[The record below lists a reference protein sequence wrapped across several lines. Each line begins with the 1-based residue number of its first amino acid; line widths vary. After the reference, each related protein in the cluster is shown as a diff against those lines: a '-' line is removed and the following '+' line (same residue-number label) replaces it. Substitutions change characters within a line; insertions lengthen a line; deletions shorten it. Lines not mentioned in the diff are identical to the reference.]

1 MAEKEVL
8 YEIKEGIAY
17 ITMNR
22 PEKLNA
28 IDPPMR
34 QLLWDAFQDV
44 KNNPEVRCAI
54 VTGAGRAFS
63 TGHDLIAMAAGGANE
78 GHSTGDLYVVQSTI
92 WKPIIAA
99 INGICLAQG
108 CGIALGSDI
117 RIASSKAEFG
127 WPQAKRGISSV
138 SGPALLSQVVPRNIA
153 FEFLFTGD
161 FVNAEKALQLMLVNY
176 VVEPEEVMPRAE
188 EIARKIIANAPL
200 SIAAIKEAAIKGSE
214 MGLEERVAFAQKK
227 RDEVLATEDAKEG
240 VLAFAEKRAPVWKGR

>member
-1 MAEKEVL
+1 MADEVI

-17 ITMNR
+17 ITLNR

-34 QLLWDAFQDV
+34 QQLWDAFQDV
-44 KNNPEVRCAI
+44 DKNPNVRCAI

-63 TGHDLIAMAAGGANE
+63 TGHDLVAMAAGGANE
-78 GHSTGDLYVVQSTI
+78 GPSTGDLYVVQSNI
-92 WKPIIAA
+92 WKPIISA

-127 WPQAKRGISSV
+127 WPQAKRGIASV

-161 FVNAEKALQLMLVNY
+161 FVDAHKALELMLVNY
-176 VVEPEEVMPRAE
+176 VVEPDQVMAKSE
-188 EIARKIIANAPL
+188 EIAQKITANAPL
-200 SIAAIKEAAIKGSE
+200 SLAAIKEASIKGSE
-214 MGLEERVAFAQKK
+214 MGLEDRVKFAQNK
-227 RDEVLATEDAKEG
+227 RNEVLESEDAKEG

>member
-1 MAEKEVL
+1 MADEVI

-28 IDPPMR
+28 IDPAMR
-34 QLLWDAFQDV
+34 ELLWDAFQDV
-44 KNNPEVRCAI
+44 QNNAEVRCAI

-63 TGHDLIAMAAGGANE
+63 TGHDLVAMAAGHANE
-78 GHSTGDLYVVQSTI
+78 GHSTGDLYVVQSQI

-127 WPQAKRGISSV
+127 WPQAKRGIASV

-176 VVEPEEVMPRAE
+176 VVEPEDVMAKAK
-188 EIARKIIANAPL
+188 EIADKIVANAPL
-200 SIAAIKEAAIKGSE
+200 SIAAIKEASIKGAD
-214 MGLEERVAFAQKK
+214 MGLEERVKYAGQK
-227 RDEVLATEDAKEG
+227 RNEILETEDAKEG

>member
-1 MAEKEVL
+1 MADEVI

-17 ITMNR
+17 ITLNR

-34 QLLWDAFQDV
+34 QQLWDAFQDV
-44 KNNPEVRCAI
+44 DKNPDVRCAI

-63 TGHDLIAMAAGGANE
+63 TGHDLVAMAAGGANE
-78 GHSTGDLYVVQSTI
+78 GPSTGDLYVVQSNI
-92 WKPIIAA
+92 WKPIISA

-127 WPQAKRGISSV
+127 WPQAKRGIASV

-161 FVNAEKALQLMLVNY
+161 FVDAHKALELMLVNY
-176 VVEPEEVMPRAE
+176 VVEPDQVMAKSE
-188 EIARKIIANAPL
+188 EIAQKITANAPL
-200 SIAAIKEAAIKGSE
+200 SLAAIKEASIKGSE
-214 MGLEERVAFAQKK
+214 MGLEDRVKFAQNK
-227 RDEVLATEDAKEG
+227 RNEVLESEDAKEG

>member
-1 MAEKEVL
+1 MPEKEVL
-8 YEIKEGIAY
+8 YEIKAGIAY

-22 PEKLNA
+22 PEELNA

-92 WKPIIAA
+92 FKPIIAA

-188 EIARKIIANAPL
+188 ESARKIIANAPL

>member
-1 MAEKEVL
+1 MADEVI

-17 ITMNR
+17 ITLNR

-34 QLLWDAFQDV
+34 QQLWDAFQDV
-44 KNNPEVRCAI
+44 DKNPDVRCAI

-63 TGHDLIAMAAGGANE
+63 TGHDLVAMAAGGANE
-78 GHSTGDLYVVQSTI
+78 GPSTGDLYVVQSNI
-92 WKPIIAA
+92 WKPIISA

-127 WPQAKRGISSV
+127 WPQAKRGIASV

-161 FVNAEKALQLMLVNY
+161 FVDAHKALELMLVNY
-176 VVEPEEVMPRAE
+176 VVEPDQVMAKSK
-188 EIARKIIANAPL
+188 EIAQKITANAPL
-200 SIAAIKEAAIKGSE
+200 SLAAIKEASIKGSE
-214 MGLEERVAFAQKK
+214 MGLEDRVKFAQNK
-227 RDEVLATEDAKEG
+227 RNEVLESEDAKEG

>member
-1 MAEKEVL
+1 MADEVI

-17 ITMNR
+17 ITLNR

-34 QLLWDAFQDV
+34 QQLWDAFQDV
-44 KNNPEVRCAI
+44 DKNPDVRCAI

-63 TGHDLIAMAAGGANE
+63 TGHDLVAMAAGGANE
-78 GHSTGDLYVVQSTI
+78 GPSTGDLYVVQSNI
-92 WKPIIAA
+92 WKPIISA
-99 INGICLAQG
+99 INGICLAPG

-127 WPQAKRGISSV
+127 WPQAKRGIASV

-161 FVNAEKALQLMLVNY
+161 FVDAHKALELMLVNY
-176 VVEPEEVMPRAE
+176 VVEPDQVMAKSE
-188 EIARKIIANAPL
+188 EIAQKITANAPL
-200 SIAAIKEAAIKGSE
+200 SLAAIKEASIKGSE
-214 MGLEERVAFAQKK
+214 MGLEDRVKFAQNK
-227 RDEVLATEDAKEG
+227 RNEVLESEDAKEG

>member
-1 MAEKEVL
+1 MADEVI
-8 YEIKEGIAY
+8 YKIKEGIAY
-17 ITMNR
+17 ITLNR

-34 QLLWDAFQDV
+34 QQLWDAFQDV
-44 KNNPEVRCAI
+44 DKNPDVRCAI

-63 TGHDLIAMAAGGANE
+63 TGHDLVAMAAGGANE
-78 GHSTGDLYVVQSTI
+78 GPSTGDLYVVQSNI
-92 WKPIIAA
+92 WKPIISA

-127 WPQAKRGISSV
+127 WPQAKRGIASV

-161 FVNAEKALQLMLVNY
+161 FVDAHKALELMLVNY
-176 VVEPEEVMPRAE
+176 VVEPDQVMAKSE
-188 EIARKIIANAPL
+188 EIAQKITANAPL
-200 SIAAIKEAAIKGSE
+200 SLAAIKEASIKGSE
-214 MGLEERVAFAQKK
+214 MGLEDRVKFAQNK
-227 RDEVLATEDAKEG
+227 RNEVLESEDAKEG

>member
-8 YEIKEGIAY
+8 YEIKDSIAY

-92 WKPIIAA
+92 FKPIIAA

>member
-1 MAEKEVL
+1 MPEKEVI
-8 YEIKEGIAY
+8 YEIKDGIAY
-17 ITMNR
+17 ITLNR

-34 QLLWDAFQDV
+34 QLLWDSFQDV

-63 TGHDLIAMAAGGANE
+63 TGHDLVAMAAGGANE
-78 GHSTGDLYVVQSTI
+78 GPSTGDLYVVQSNI
-92 WKPIIAA
+92 WKPIISA

-161 FVNAEKALQLMLVNY
+161 FVDANKALELMLVNY
-176 VVEPEEVMPRAE
+176 VVEPEEVLPKAE
-188 EIARKIIANAPL
+188 EIALKITSNAPL
-200 SIAAIKEAAIKGSE
+200 SIAAIKEAAVKGSE
-214 MGLEERVAFAQKK
+214 MGLEERVAYAQNK
-227 RDEVLATEDAKEG
+227 RNEVLETEDAKEG
-240 VLAFAEKRAPVWKGR
+240 VRAFAEKRAPVWQGR

>member
-1 MAEKEVL
+1 MADEVI
-8 YEIKEGIAY
+8 YKIKEGIAY
-17 ITMNR
+17 ITLNR

-34 QLLWDAFQDV
+34 QQLWDAFQDV
-44 KNNPEVRCAI
+44 DKNPDVRCAI

-63 TGHDLIAMAAGGANE
+63 TGHDLVAMAAGGANE
-78 GHSTGDLYVVQSTI
+78 GPSTGDLYVVQSNI
-92 WKPIIAA
+92 WKPIISA
-99 INGICLAQG
+99 INGVCLAQG

-127 WPQAKRGISSV
+127 WPQAKRGIASV

-161 FVNAEKALQLMLVNY
+161 FVDAHKALELMLVNY
-176 VVEPEEVMPRAE
+176 VVEPDQVMAKSE
-188 EIARKIIANAPL
+188 EIAQKITANAPL
-200 SIAAIKEAAIKGSE
+200 SLAAIKEASIKGSE
-214 MGLEERVAFAQKK
+214 MGLEDRVKFAQNK
-227 RDEVLATEDAKEG
+227 RNEVLESEDAKEG

>member
-8 YEIKEGIAY
+8 YEIKESIAY
-17 ITMNR
+17 ITLNR

-28 IDPPMR
+28 IDPNMR
-34 QLLWDAFQDV
+34 ELLWDAFQDV
-44 KNNPEVRCAI
+44 KDNPDVRCAI

-63 TGHDLIAMAAGGANE
+63 TGHDLVAMAAGHANE
-78 GHSTGDLYVVQSTI
+78 GHSTGDLYVVQSNI

-117 RIASSKAEFG
+117 RIASTKAEFG

-138 SGPALLSQVVPRNIA
+138 SGPALLSAVVPKNIA

-161 FVNAEKALQLMLVNY
+161 FVDAQKALELLLVNY
-176 VVEPEEVMPRAE
+176 VVEPEDVMAKAE
-188 EIARKIIANAPL
+188 EIAHKIIANAPL
-200 SIAAIKEAAIKGSE
+200 PIAAIKEASIKGAE
-214 MGLEERVAFAQKK
+214 MGLEERVKFAGKK
-227 RDEVLATEDAKEG
+227 RNEVLESEDAKEG
-240 VLAFAEKRAPVWKGR
+240 VLAFAEKRTPVWKGR

>member
-1 MAEKEVL
+1 MADEVI

-17 ITMNR
+17 ITLNR

-34 QLLWDAFQDV
+34 QQLWDAFQDV
-44 KNNPEVRCAI
+44 DKNPNVRCAI

-63 TGHDLIAMAAGGANE
+63 TGHDLVAMAAGGANE
-78 GHSTGDLYVVQSTI
+78 GPSTGDLYVVQSNI
-92 WKPIIAA
+92 WKPIISA
-99 INGICLAQG
+99 INGVCLAQG

-127 WPQAKRGISSV
+127 WPQAKRGIASV

-161 FVNAEKALQLMLVNY
+161 FVDAHKALELMLVNY
-176 VVEPEEVMPRAE
+176 VVEPDQVMAKSE
-188 EIARKIIANAPL
+188 EIAQKITANAPL
-200 SIAAIKEAAIKGSE
+200 SLAAIKEASIKGSE
-214 MGLEERVAFAQKK
+214 MGLEDRVKFAQNK
-227 RDEVLATEDAKEG
+227 RNEVLESEDAKEG